1 MANFK
6 WIENSNLLN
15 SNAHLICHQVNC
27 QGKMASGVAKAIREK
42 WSIVYD
48 KYMDIC
54 NTRQQSLGYVQI
66 VPLSDYYHNSNQCVV
81 NMFAQDRYGYDG
93 FKYTNYEAFYQC
105 LTEIKKF
112 AKEHSTVKTIAF
124 PYRIGCDRGG
134 ANWKIIFTMI
144 YEVFKDTDLN
154 IEIISLNNIEK
165 SHV

>member
-1 MANFK
+1 MATIYK
-6 WIENSNLLN
+6 YENSDLTN
-15 SNAHLICHQVNC
+15 SRAEIICHQVNC

-54 NTRQQSLGYVQI
+54 NNRQQSLGYAQFI
-66 VPLSDYYHNSNQCVV
+66 SLSDYYHNSNQYVV

-105 LTEIKKF
+105 LTKIKKF
-112 AKEHSTVKTIAF
+112 VNEHETVKTIAF

-134 ANWKIIFTMI
+134 ANWNIILTMI
-144 YEVFKDTDLN
+144 YEMFKDTDLN
-154 IEIISLNNIEK
+154 IEIVSLGEIKE
-165 SHV
+165 